1 MKQIYFN
8 TQIQMGTINEK
19 ALWWCTTEKVPH
31 LFQIKAYG
39 TCNGIF
45 IQDLSEN

>member
-8 TQIQMGTINEK
+8 TQIQMGTI
-19 ALWWCTTEKVPH
+19 WWCTTEKVPQ